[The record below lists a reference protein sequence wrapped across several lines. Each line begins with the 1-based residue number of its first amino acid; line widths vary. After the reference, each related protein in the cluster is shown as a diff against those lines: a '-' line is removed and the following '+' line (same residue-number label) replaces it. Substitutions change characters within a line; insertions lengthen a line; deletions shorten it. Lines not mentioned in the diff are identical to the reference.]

1 MRARGK
7 DTLFATKCVPDFF
20 NSPEELIPNKKPACR
35 VVAAVAAEKRAALAA
50 RSKGVAKEK
59 REERTIVASRR
70 VRRRLE
76 LSRRSDSSQCSDV
89 ERVRRKGI
97 IMIGP

>member
-1 MRARGK
+1 MK
-7 DTLFATKCVPDFF
+7 SVQYFF
-20 NSPEELIPNKKPACR
+20 NSPEELIHYKKPACR

-59 REERTIVASRR
+59 REERTIVASRPSSFGA
-70 VRRRLE
+70 L
-76 LSRRSDSSQCSDV
+76 RRSDSSQCSDV